1 MPNFIKSV
9 STYATSTQVQAKMR
23 KILCEILGNNGGS
36 QYDTIFEFGSHL
48 DEFGKMIR
56 QMVKFRH
63 FIGSDICDFGL
74 KSDEKITHRIIDMNY
89 FDYDIKAD
97 LIISNACL
105 QWLNGTEILSKI
117 SQSLNPNGEILI
129 STFGERNFSQI
140 RELTGVGLDYPSIL
154 DLRNA
159 LRNFKEINI
168 SEEIIDLHFG
178 SPIEL
183 LRHIKHSGV
192 GGMGRVFV
200 GKKMLKNL
208 SEIYANTLTYHPVYI
223 YAKI

>member
-9 STYATSTQVQAKMR
+9 STYANSTPVQAKMR
-23 KILCEILGNNGGS
+23 KILCEILRNNGRS
-36 QYDTIFEFGSHL
+36 QYDTIFEFGSYF

-63 FIGSDICDFGL
+63 FISSDICDFGL
-74 KSDEKITHRIIDMNY
+74 KFDANITHCIIDMNH

-129 STFGERNFSQI
+129 STFGERNFTQI

-154 DLRNA
+154 DLQNA

-178 SPIEL
+178 YPIEL
-183 LRHIKHSGV
+183 FAHIKHSGV
-192 GGMGRVFV
+192 GEMGRIFV
-200 GKKMLKNL
+200 GKEMLKKC
-208 SEIYANTLTYHPVYI
+208 EKIYANTLTYHPVYI